1 MGFMQT
7 LPLVVTGARG
17 YVGQRLV
24 RELEKRG
31 FKVFEVDLVG
41 PHAFDLSAPDSPE
54 RLKGFLPKAF
64 DLIHLA
70 FPFPGTMSSTRMSTL
85 VKRVNTSLLSL
96 KPGPRRTLFISST
109 AVYSA
114 DSEMKLAPWEVYGDL
129 KLQSEVQLADL
140 GNLSVLRPGTLV
152 DRTRRS
158 AMAALYLRAI
168 SGKASLLPKNGSVTH
183 PFLHVD
189 DLVSACVSW
198 SEMNEMEC
206 FNYDLWAAEPIS
218 ALNFLQTRGQSSKIV
233 NLPRFVQKVFG
244 SDSLPLFGISK
255 WHLRALN
262 YDVSGKV
269 SGGSRLQP
277 LKKMTQIFDELLS
290 SES

>member
-1 MGFMQT
+1 MKT

-24 RELEKRG
+24 RELENRK
-31 FKVFEVDLVG
+31 FQVFEVDLIG
-41 PHAFDLSAPDSPE
+41 QPAFDLSKPDTAE
-54 RLKGFLPKAF
+54 RLNGFLPDEF
-64 DLIHLA
+64 DLLHLA
-70 FPFPGTMSSTRMSTL
+70 FPFPGTMGSRKMTSL
-85 VKRVNTSLLSL
+85 VKSVNSSLLSL
-96 KPGPRRTLFISST
+96 NPGPRRTLFISST

-114 DSEMKLAPWEVYGDL
+114 DSALEDAPWEVYGSL
-129 KLQSEVQLADL
+129 KRQSEIQLAGL
-140 GNLSVLRPGTLV
+140 GNLSTLRPGTLV

-158 AMAALYLRAI
+158 AMATLYLRAI
-168 SGKASLLPKNGSVTH
+168 SGKTALLPKHGSLAH

-198 SEMNEMEC
+198 CEMDEMEC

-218 ALNFLQTRGQSSKIV
+218 AREYLQNRGRNSKIV
-233 NLPRFVQKVFG
+233 NLPNFMQRVFG
-244 SDSLPLFGISK
+244 SDSLPLLGISK

-269 SGGSRLQP
+269 SGVSRLEP
-277 LKKMTQIFDELLS
+277 LKKMSQIFDELLS

>member
-1 MGFMQT
+1 MQT
-7 LPLVVTGARG
+7 LPLVITGAKG

-24 RELEKRG
+24 KELKKRR
-31 FKVFEVDLVG
+31 FQVLEVDLIG
-41 PHAFDLSAPDSPE
+41 PRAFDLSKPDTAE
-54 RLKGFLPKAF
+54 RLSGYLPNDF

-70 FPFPGTMSSTRMSTL
+70 FPFPGTMGSKRMTGL
-85 VKRVNTSLLSL
+85 VNSVNYSLLSL

-114 DSEMKLAPWEVYGDL
+114 DSALEDAPWEVYGSL
-129 KLQSEVQLADL
+129 KRQSEVQLASL
-140 GNLSVLRPGTLV
+140 GNLSILRPGTLV
-152 DRTRRS
+152 DKTRRS
-158 AMAALYLRAI
+158 SMATLYLRAI
-168 SGKASLLPKNGSVTH
+168 SGKSALLPENGYLAH

-198 SEMNEMEC
+198 SEMHVTQC

-218 ALNFLQTRGQSSKIV
+218 ASEYLRARGIKSKII
-233 NLPRFVQKVFG
+233 NLPNFVQRVFG
-244 SDSLPLFGISK
+244 SDSLPLMGISK

-269 SGGSRLQP
+269 SEGSRLQP
-277 LKKMTQIFDELLS
+277 LKKMSQIFDELLS